1 MGRGVA
7 LRTHRRWRTAP
18 TALPSPL
25 PPLPPLVVLYRL
37 ERREGVNLEYLKNV
51 MVQYLSCQDSSQK
64 ATLERVL
71 ATLLQ
76 FSPNENKEIKESRTV
91 YNYFFS
97 PTKQMKPP
105 LAGGPVP
112 MMPLSP

>member
-1 MGRGVA
+1 MVQ
-7 LRTHRRWRTAP
+7 LKSEVTK
-18 TALPSPL
+18 LQ
-25 PPLPPLVVLYRL
+25 RL

-76 FSPNENKEIKESRTV
+76 FSPAENKEIKESRTV

-105 LAGGPVP
+105 LTTGRAMP

>member
-1 MGRGVA
+1 M
-7 LRTHRRWRTAP
+7 
-18 TALPSPL
+18 
-25 PPLPPLVVLYRL
+25 
-37 ERREGVNLEYLKNV
+37 EYLKNV
-51 MVQYLSCQDSSQK
+51 VVQYLSTTDASQK

-76 FSPNENKEIKESRTV
+76 FSPSENQEIKESRTV

-105 LAGGPVP
+105 VHGGPVP